1 MTDRENL
8 QISGNQRSTNFLM
21 SNFNLYG
28 IPEKIE
34 SYKGG
39 AFVSKEY
46 RELCKNRNIEIEYCT
61 PRIHT
66 GNGTVERAIQT
77 LKNLITTNMEDGIS
91 LTESVNRA
99 LRVMRFTIHTGLK
112 LTPFDLHHREPRTE
126 LTNIVEDGKSYLSNW
141 SELSVSATNRPKIP
155 IYEGR
160 DADGDITNHIA
171 MARTKTEEKHLA
183 DGPKSPKKENSVRYP
198 FYFVEKNYNE
208 RSLEGKFQNKIQTA
222 VSGTESNK
230 KRTPE

>member
-1 MTDRENL
+1 MIAIDRFSKWPTVK
-8 QISGNQRSTNFLM
+8 ICRSAETKKVTNFLS

-28 IPEKIE
+28 IPEKIK

-46 RELCKNRNIEIEYCT
+46 REFCKNRKIEIEYCN

-66 GNGTVERAIQT
+66 GNGTVERAIQI
-77 LKNLITTNMEDGIS
+77 LKNLIITNTEDGIS

-112 LTPFDLHHREPRTE
+112 LTPSELHHGRKPRTE
-126 LTNIVEDGKSYLSNW
+126 LPNIVKDGKSYLSNW

-155 IYEGR
+155 IYVGR
-160 DADGDITNHIA
+160 DADEDITNHIV
-171 MARTKTEEKHLA
+171 MVRTKTEEK
-183 DGPKSPKKENSVRYP
+183 PR
-198 FYFVEKNYNE
+198 
-208 RSLEGKFQNKIQTA
+208 
-222 VSGTESNK
+222 
-230 KRTPE
+230 